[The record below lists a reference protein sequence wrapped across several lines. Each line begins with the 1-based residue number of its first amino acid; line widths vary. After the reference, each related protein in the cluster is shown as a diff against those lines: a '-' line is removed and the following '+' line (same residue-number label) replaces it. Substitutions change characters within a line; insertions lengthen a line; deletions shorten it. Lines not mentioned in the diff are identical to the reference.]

1 MVLTFGRIYAIID
14 SKKSTE
20 RIMEIKRDYYL
31 NKLIQHRKNGLVKIV
46 TGVRRCGKS
55 YLLFHLFRNYL
66 QKSGIQDDHIISI
79 ALDDYGNKHLLDP
92 DALYRHVKSLI
103 ADNADYYILL
113 DEIQLVKDFESVVN
127 GFMHIPNAD
136 IYVTGSNSK
145 FLSSDVVTEFR
156 GRGDEIRVYPL
167 NFSEFYSA
175 YGGDFNNA
183 WLMFC
188 NYGGMPLCLSMQTQ
202 EDKAKYLTNL
212 FETTYLADIINRNK
226 LRGNAEINEL
236 TDVLASSIGSLTNPL
251 KLSNTFAS
259 TKKVTLSAN
268 TITAYLGYLQDSFLI
283 EKSLRF
289 DIKGKKYINTP
300 AKYYFVD
307 MGLRNARL
315 SFRQQEYTH
324 IMENVIYNELRSL
337 GYSVD
342 VGVVENVGK
351 ENGVSVRRSFEVDFV
366 VNSGNRRYYIQSAY
380 NIPSDEKLKQEQA
393 SLLSINDAFRK
404 IIIVNQPILSGYNEY
419 GILMLALSDF
429 LMDPEKTL
437 NL

>member
-1 MVLTFGRIYAIID
+1 M
-14 SKKSTE
+14 K
-20 RIMEIKRDYYL
+20 IKRDYYL
-31 NKLIQHRKNGLVKIV
+31 NKLIQHKKNGLVKIV

-55 YLLFHLFRNYL
+55 YLLFQLFRDHL
-66 QKSGIQDDHIISI
+66 LESGIKDDHIISI
-79 ALDDYGNKHLLDP
+79 ALDDYGNRQLLDP
-92 DALYRHVKSLI
+92 DELYRYVKSRI
-103 ADNADYYILL
+103 ADDEDHYILL

-127 GFMHIPNAD
+127 GFLHISNTD
-136 IYVTGSNSK
+136 VYVTGSNSK

-156 GRGDEIRVYPL
+156 GRGDEIRIFPL

-175 YGGDFNNA
+175 YGGDFNDA

-202 EDKAKYLTNL
+202 ADKAKYLTNL

-226 LRGNAEINEL
+226 LRGNVEINEL
-236 TDVLASSIGSLTNPL
+236 TDILASSIGSLTNPL

-259 TKKVTLSAN
+259 TKSVKLSAN
-268 TITAYLGYLQDSFLI
+268 TISAYLGYLQDAFLI
-283 EKSLRF
+283 EKALRY

-315 SFRQQEYTH
+315 AFRQQEYTH
-324 IMENVIYNELRSL
+324 IMENVIYNELRSR

-342 VGVVENVGK
+342 VGIVETVSK
-351 ENGVSVRRSFEVDFV
+351 ESDAWVRKPLEVDFV
-366 VNSGNRRYYIQSAY
+366 VNLGNRRYYIQSAY
-380 NIPSDEKLKQEQA
+380 DIPSEEKMQQEQA

-404 IIIVNQPILSGYNEY
+404 IVIVNRPILSGYNEQ
-419 GILMLALSDF
+419 GILMLSLSDF
-429 LMDPEKTL
+429 LLDPEKAIDL
-437 NL
+437 

>member
-1 MVLTFGRIYAIID
+1 
-14 SKKSTE
+14 
-20 RIMEIKRDYYL
+20 MEIKRDHYL
-31 NKLIQHRKNGLVKIV
+31 NKLIGHKKNGLVKIV
-46 TGVRRCGKS
+46 TGIRRCGKS
-55 YLLFHLFRNYL
+55 YLLFKLFRDHL
-66 QKSGIQDDHIISI
+66 ISSGVKEDHIISV
-79 ALDDYGNKHLLDP
+79 ALDDYGNKRLLDP
-92 DALYRHVKSLI
+92 DELYRHVKNSI
-103 ADNADYYILL
+103 TDDGDYYILL

-127 GFMHIPNAD
+127 GFLHINSAD
-136 IYVTGSNSK
+136 VYVTGSNSK

-175 YGGDFNNA
+175 YGGDFDSA

-202 EDKAKYLTNL
+202 EDKGKYLTNL
-212 FETTYLADIINRNK
+212 FETTYLADIINRNN

-236 TDVLASSIGSLTNPL
+236 TDILASSIGSLTNPL
-251 KLSNTFAS
+251 KLSAAFGS
-259 TKKVTLSAN
+259 TKRVKLSAG
-268 TITAYLGYLQDSFLI
+268 TISVYLGYLQDAFLI
-283 EKSLRF
+283 EKALRF

-307 MGLRNARL
+307 MGLRNARF

-324 IMENVIYNELRSL
+324 IMENVIYNELRAR

-342 VGVVENVGK
+342 VGVVETVGK
-351 ENGVSVRRSFEVDFV
+351 ENGVSLRKSLEVDFV
-366 VNSGNRRYYIQSAY
+366 VNSGDRRYYIQSAY
-380 NIPSDEKLKQEQA
+380 NIPSEEKLKREQA

-404 IIIVNQPILSGYNEY
+404 LIIVDRPILSGYNEQ
-419 GILMLALSDF
+419 GIIMLPLKDF
-429 LMDPEKTL
+429 LLDPEKAL

>member
-212 FETTYLADIINRNK
+212 FETTYLADI
-226 LRGNAEINEL
+226 GNAEINEL

-324 IMENVIYNELRSL
+324 IMENVIYNELRSR

-393 SLLSINDAFRK
+393 SLLPINDAFRK

>member
-1 MVLTFGRIYAIID
+1 
-14 SKKSTE
+14 
-20 RIMEIKRDYYL
+20 MEIKRDYYL
-31 NKLIQHRKNGLVKIV
+31 DKLIQHRKNGLVKIV

-55 YLLFHLFRNYL
+55 YLLFNLFRGSL
-66 QKSGIQDDHIISI
+66 IDSGIRGDHIISI
-79 ALDDYGNKHLLDP
+79 AMDDYGNKHLLDP
-92 DALYRHVKSLI
+92 DELYRYVKSLI
-103 ADNADYYILL
+103 TDSDDYYILL
-113 DEIQLVKDFESVVN
+113 DEIQLVKDFESVIN

-136 IYVTGSNSK
+136 VYVTGSNSK
-145 FLSSDVVTEFR
+145 FLSSDIVTEFR
-156 GRGDEIRVYPL
+156 GRGDEIRIYPL

-175 YGGDFNNA
+175 YGGNFNDA
-183 WLMFC
+183 WLTFC

-259 TKKVTLSAN
+259 TKKVKLSTN
-268 TITAYLGYLQDSFLI
+268 TISAYLGYLQDAFLI
-283 EKSLRF
+283 EKALRF

-307 MGLRNARL
+307 IGLRNARL

-324 IMENVIYNELRSL
+324 IMENVIYNELRSR

-351 ENGVSVRRSFEVDFV
+351 DNGVSVRKSFEVDFV

-380 NIPSDEKLKQEQA
+380 NIPTQEKMEQEQA

-404 IIIVNQPILSGYNEY
+404 IIIVNQPILSGYNER
-419 GILMLALSDF
+419 GILMLSLSDF
-429 LMDPEKTL
+429 LFEPEKSL

>member
-1 MVLTFGRIYAIID
+1 M
-14 SKKSTE
+14 K
-20 RIMEIKRDYYL
+20 IKRDYYL
-31 NKLIQHRKNGLVKIV
+31 NKLIQHKKNGLVKIV

-55 YLLFHLFRNYL
+55 YLLFKLFRDHIL
-66 QKSGIQDDHIISI
+66 ESGIKNDHIISV
-79 ALDDYGNKHLLDP
+79 ALDDYGNRQLLDP
-92 DALYRHVKSLI
+92 DELYRYVKSRI
-103 ADNADYYILL
+103 VDDGDHYILL

-127 GFMHIPNAD
+127 GFLHISNTD
-136 IYVTGSNSK
+136 VYVTGSNSK

-156 GRGDEIRVYPL
+156 GRGDEIRIFPL

-175 YGGDFNNA
+175 YGGDFNDA

-202 EDKAKYLTNL
+202 ADKAKYLTNL

-226 LRGNAEINEL
+226 LRGNVEINEL
-236 TDVLASSIGSLTNPL
+236 TDILASSIGSLTNPL

-259 TKKVTLSAN
+259 TKSVKLSAN
-268 TITAYLGYLQDSFLI
+268 TISAYLGYLQDAFLI
-283 EKSLRF
+283 EKALRY

-315 SFRQQEYTH
+315 AFRQQEYTH
-324 IMENVIYNELRSL
+324 IMENVIYNELRSR

-342 VGVVENVGK
+342 VGIVETVSK
-351 ENGVSVRRSFEVDFV
+351 ESDAWVRKPLEVDFV
-366 VNSGNRRYYIQSAY
+366 VNLGNRRYYIQSAY
-380 NIPSDEKLKQEQA
+380 DIPSEEKMQQEQA

-404 IIIVNQPILSGYNEY
+404 IVIVNRPILSGYNEQ
-419 GILMLALSDF
+419 GILMLSLSDF
-429 LMDPEKTL
+429 LLDPEKAIDL
-437 NL
+437 